1 MLNTEINEL
10 IMSAMK
16 AKDVVGTQVYK
27 LIKAE
32 FLKAEKEKD
41 FKGWNEAAEIKI
53 LMKMAAQRN
62 DSIYQYNKA
71 GRTDL
76 AEVEKNELNYIN
88 RFIPKQPT
96 DEEVKAYT
104 QEIIN
109 DMKSK
114 NMEISMKNMKYV
126 LGEVQKKFSMAN
138 GKLVSQVLKNN
149 I

>member
-16 AKDVVGTQVYK
+16 AKDMVGTQVYK

-41 FKGWNEAAEIKI
+41 FKGWNEAVEIKI

-62 DSIYQYNKA
+62 DSIDQYNKA

>member
-62 DSIYQYNKA
+62 DSIDQYNKA

-104 QEIIN
+104 QKVIN

>member
-62 DSIYQYNKA
+62 DSIDQYNKA

-76 AEVEKNELNYIN
+76 AEAEKNELNYIN

-138 GKLVSQVLKNN
+138 GKVVSQVLKNN

>member
-16 AKDVVGTQVYK
+16 AKDAVGTQVYK

-32 FLKAEKEKD
+32 FLKAEKEKE

-62 DSIYQYNKA
+62 DSITQYTKA

-76 AEVEKNELNYIN
+76 AEAEKNELDYIN
-88 RFIPKQPT
+88 KFIPKQPT

-109 DMKSK
+109 EMKFK

-138 GKLVSQVLKNN
+138 GKVVSQVLKDN

>member
-62 DSIYQYNKA
+62 DSITQYTKA

-76 AEVEKNELNYIN
+76 AEVEKNELSYIS

-114 NMEISMKNMKYV
+114 NMEISMKNMKYI

>member
-16 AKDVVGTQVYK
+16 AKDMVGTQVYK

-62 DSIYQYNKA
+62 DSIDQYNKA

-109 DMKSK
+109 NMKSK

>member
-16 AKDVVGTQVYK
+16 AKDVVATQVYK

-32 FLKAEKEKD
+32 FLKAEKEKN
-41 FKGWNEAAEIKI
+41 FNGWNEADEIKI

-62 DSIYQYNKA
+62 DSITQYTKV

-76 AEVEKNELNYIN
+76 AEAEKNELEYIN
-88 RFIPKQPT
+88 KFIPKQPT

-114 NMEISMKNMKYV
+114 DMEVSMKNMKYV
-126 LGEVQKKFSMAN
+126 LQEVQKKYSMAN
-138 GKLVSQVLKNN
+138 GKIVSQVLKENL
-149 I
+149 

>member
-62 DSIYQYNKA
+62 DSIDQYNKA

-76 AEVEKNELNYIN
+76 AEVEKNELEYIN
-88 RFIPKQPT
+88 KFIPKQPT

-126 LGEVQKKFSMAN
+126 LGEVQKKFSMAY
-138 GKLVSQVLKNN
+138 G
-149 I
+149 

>member
-62 DSIYQYNKA
+62 DSIDQYNKA

-76 AEVEKNELNYIN
+76 AEVEKNELEYIN
-88 RFIPKQPT
+88 KFIPKQPT

-114 NMEISMKNMKYV
+114 NMEISMKNMKYI

>member
-1 MLNTEINEL
+1 MINTEINEL

-16 AKDVVGTQVYK
+16 AKDMVGTQVYK

-53 LMKMAAQRN
+53 LMKMVAQRN
-62 DSIYQYNKA
+62 DSIDQYNKA

-76 AEVEKNELNYIN
+76 AEVEKNELSYIS

>member
-16 AKDVVGTQVYK
+16 AKDAVATQVYK

-62 DSIYQYNKA
+62 DSITQYTKA

-76 AEVEKNELNYIN
+76 AEAEKNELEYIN
-88 RFIPKQPT
+88 SFIPKQPT

-109 DMKSK
+109 DMKYK

>member
-62 DSIYQYNKA
+62 DSIDQYNKA

-76 AEVEKNELNYIN
+76 AEAEKNELNYIN

-104 QEIIN
+104 QEVIN

>member
-16 AKDVVGTQVYK
+16 AKDMVGTQVYK

-41 FKGWNEAAEIKI
+41 FKGWNEADEIKI

-62 DSIYQYNKA
+62 DSIDQYNKA

-76 AEVEKNELNYIN
+76 AEVEKNELSYIS

-109 DMKSK
+109 NMKSK

-126 LGEVQKKFSMAN
+126 LGEVQKKYSMAN
-138 GKLVSQVLKNN
+138 GKVVSQVLKNN

>member
-16 AKDVVGTQVYK
+16 TKDMVGTQVYK

-41 FKGWNEAAEIKI
+41 FKGWTDAAEIKI

-62 DSIYQYNKA
+62 DSIDQYNKA

-76 AEVEKNELNYIN
+76 AEAEKNELNYIN

-104 QEIIN
+104 QEVIN

-114 NMEISMKNMKYV
+114 DMEVSMKNMKYV
-126 LGEVQKKFSMAN
+126 LGEVQKKYSMAN
-138 GKLVSQVLKNN
+138 GKVVSQVLKNN

>member
-1 MLNTEINEL
+1 MINTEINEL

-16 AKDVVGTQVYK
+16 AKDMVGTQVYK

-32 FLKAEKEKD
+32 FLKTEKEKD
-41 FKGWNEAAEIKI
+41 FKGWTDAAEIKI

-62 DSIYQYNKA
+62 DSIDQYNKA

-76 AEVEKNELNYIN
+76 ADAEKNELNYIN
-88 RFIPKQPT
+88 KFIPKQPT

-114 NMEISMKNMKYV
+114 DMEVSMKNMKYV
-126 LGEVQKKFSMAN
+126 LGEVQKKYSMAN
-138 GKLVSQVLKNN
+138 GKIVSHVLKENL
-149 I
+149 

>member
-62 DSIYQYNKA
+62 DSIDQYNKA

-126 LGEVQKKFSMAN
+126 LGEVQKKYSMAN

>member
-16 AKDVVGTQVYK
+16 A
-27 LIKAE
+27 
-32 FLKAEKEKD
+32 KD

-62 DSIYQYNKA
+62 DSIDQYNKA

-76 AEVEKNELNYIN
+76 AEVEKNELEYIN
-88 RFIPKQPT
+88 KFIPKQPT

>member
-10 IMSAMK
+10 IMGAMK
-16 AKDVVGTQVYK
+16 TKDVVATQVYK
-27 LIKAE
+27 LIKSE

-41 FKGWNEAAEIKI
+41 FKGWTDAIEIKI
-53 LMKMAAQRN
+53 LMKMTAQRN
-62 DSIYQYNKA
+62 DSIEQYTKA

-76 AEVEKNELNYIN
+76 AEAEKNELMYIN
-88 RFIPKQPT
+88 KFIPKQPT

-138 GKLVSQVLKNN
+138 GKVVSQVLKDN

>member
-1 MLNTEINEL
+1 MINTEINEL

-62 DSIYQYNKA
+62 DSIDQYNKA

>member
-62 DSIYQYNKA
+62 DSIDQYNKA

-76 AEVEKNELNYIN
+76 AEAEKNELNYIN

-104 QEIIN
+104 QEVIN

-114 NMEISMKNMKYV
+114 DMEVSMKNMKYV
-126 LGEVQKKFSMAN
+126 LGEVQKKYSMAN
-138 GKLVSQVLKNN
+138 GKVVSQVLKNN

>member
-1 MLNTEINEL
+1 MLNTEINDL

-62 DSIYQYNKA
+62 DSIDQYNKA

-76 AEVEKNELNYIN
+76 AEAEKNELEYIN
-88 RFIPKQPT
+88 KFIPKQPT

-114 NMEISMKNMKYV
+114 DMEVSMKNMKYV
-126 LGEVQKKFSMAN
+126 LGEVQKKYSMAN
-138 GKLVSQVLKNN
+138 GKVVSQVLKNN

>member
-62 DSIYQYNKA
+62 DSIDQYNKA

>member
-62 DSIYQYNKA
+62 DSIDQYNKA

-76 AEVEKNELNYIN
+76 AEAEKNELNYIN

-104 QEIIN
+104 QEVIN

-138 GKLVSQVLKNN
+138 GKLVSQVLKDN

>member
-62 DSIYQYNKA
+62 DSIDQYNKA

-76 AEVEKNELNYIN
+76 AEVEKNELMYIN
-88 RFIPKQPT
+88 KFIPKQPT

-126 LGEVQKKFSMAN
+126 LGEIQKKFSMAN

>member
-62 DSIYQYNKA
+62 DSIDQYNNA

-76 AEVEKNELNYIN
+76 AEAEKNELNYIN

-104 QEIIN
+104 QEVIN

-114 NMEISMKNMKYV
+114 DMEVSMKNMKYV
-126 LGEVQKKFSMAN
+126 LGEVQKKYSMAN
-138 GKLVSQVLKNN
+138 GKVVSQVLKNN

>member
-62 DSIYQYNKA
+62 DSIDQYNKA

-76 AEVEKNELNYIN
+76 AEVEKNELSYIS

>member
-53 LMKMAAQRN
+53 LMKMATQRN
-62 DSIYQYNKA
+62 DSIDQYNKA

>member
-62 DSIYQYNKA
+62 DSIDQYNKA

-76 AEVEKNELNYIN
+76 AEVEKNELMCIN
-88 RFIPKQPT
+88 KFIPKQPT

-126 LGEVQKKFSMAN
+126 LGEIQKKFSMAN

>member
-16 AKDVVGTQVYK
+16 AKDMVGTQVYK

-32 FLKAEKEKD
+32 FIKAEKEKD

-62 DSIYQYNKA
+62 DSIDQYNKA

-76 AEVEKNELNYIN
+76 AEAEKNELEYIN
-88 RFIPKQPT
+88 KFIPKQPT

>member
-16 AKDVVGTQVYK
+16 AKDMVGTQVYK

-53 LMKMAAQRN
+53 LMKMVAQRN
-62 DSIYQYNKA
+62 DSIDQYNKA

-76 AEVEKNELNYIN
+76 AEAEKNELEYIN
-88 RFIPKQPT
+88 KFIPKQPT

>member
-10 IMSAMK
+10 IMSTMK
-16 AKDVVGTQVYK
+16 AKDMVGTQVYK

-62 DSIYQYNKA
+62 DSIDQYNKA

-76 AEVEKNELNYIN
+76 AEAEKNELEYIN
-88 RFIPKQPT
+88 KFIPKQPT

-104 QEIIN
+104 QDIIN

>member
-16 AKDVVGTQVYK
+16 AKDMVGTQVYK

-62 DSIYQYNKA
+62 DSIDQYNKA

-76 AEVEKNELNYIN
+76 AEVEKNELMYIN
-88 RFIPKQPT
+88 KFIPKQPT

>member
-16 AKDVVGTQVYK
+16 AKDVVATQVYK

-62 DSIYQYNKA
+62 DSIDQYNKA

-76 AEVEKNELNYIN
+76 AEVEKNELMYIN
-88 RFIPKQPT
+88 KFIPKQPT

-126 LGEVQKKFSMAN
+126 LGEIQKKFSMAN

>member
-62 DSIYQYNKA
+62 DSIDQYNKA

-104 QEIIN
+104 QEVIN

-114 NMEISMKNMKYV
+114 DMEVSMKNMKYV
-126 LGEVQKKFSMAN
+126 LGEVQKKYSMAN
-138 GKLVSQVLKNN
+138 GKVVSQVLKNN

>member
-62 DSIYQYNKA
+62 DSIDQYNKA

-76 AEVEKNELNYIN
+76 AEVEKNELSYIS

-114 NMEISMKNMKYV
+114 NMEISMNNMKYV

>member
-16 AKDVVGTQVYK
+16 AKDVVATQVYK

-62 DSIYQYNKA
+62 DSIAQYTKA

-76 AEVEKNELNYIN
+76 AEAEKNELEYIN
-88 RFIPKQPT
+88 KFIPKQPT
-96 DEEVKAYT
+96 DEEVKPYT
-104 QEIIN
+104 QEVIN

-126 LGEVQKKFSMAN
+126 LGEVQKKYSMAN
-138 GKLVSQVLKNN
+138 GKVVSQVLKDN

>member
-62 DSIYQYNKA
+62 DSIDQYNKA

-76 AEVEKNELNYIN
+76 AEVEKNELMYIN
-88 RFIPKQPT
+88 KFIPKQPT

-126 LGEVQKKFSMAN
+126 LGEVKKKFSMAN

>member
-16 AKDVVGTQVYK
+16 AKDMVGTQVYK

-62 DSIYQYNKA
+62 DSIDQYNKA

>member
-62 DSIYQYNKA
+62 DSIDQYNKA

-76 AEVEKNELNYIN
+76 AEVEKNELSYIS

-104 QEIIN
+104 QEVIN

>member
-1 MLNTEINEL
+1 
-10 IMSAMK
+10 
-16 AKDVVGTQVYK
+16 
-27 LIKAE
+27 
-32 FLKAEKEKD
+32 
-41 FKGWNEAAEIKI
+41 
-53 LMKMAAQRN
+53 MKMAAQRN
-62 DSIYQYNKA
+62 DSIDQYNKA

-76 AEVEKNELNYIN
+76 AEVEKNELMYIN
-88 RFIPKQPT
+88 KFIPKQPT

-126 LGEVQKKFSMAN
+126 LGEIQKKFSMAN